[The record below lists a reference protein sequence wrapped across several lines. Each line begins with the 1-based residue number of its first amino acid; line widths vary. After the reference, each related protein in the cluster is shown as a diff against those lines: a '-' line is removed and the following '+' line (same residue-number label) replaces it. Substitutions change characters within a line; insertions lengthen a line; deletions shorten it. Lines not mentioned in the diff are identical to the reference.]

1 MKSNTF
7 LLVSIFLLFINES
20 FAQMINKTYDE
31 AINNAIAKQYPE
43 YHTGLIKV
51 LDDFEKE
58 LISKKVITDGTHENY
73 VNLLNEISN
82 DSTYEIV
89 SDYAL
94 GDSLK
99 INSKR
104 YNYELINI
112 MKTVPLI
119 NYRNKAQ
126 AKSIVFNQRAS
137 EITAKKR
144 EFFRSD
150 YASLLLE
157 VYDKKDL
164 RLPTIRTQLYR
175 FLDPNTD
182 YILYTYI
189 GKPTSKQ

>member
-1 MKSNTF
+1 
-7 LLVSIFLLFINES
+7 
-20 FAQMINKTYDE
+20 
-31 AINNAIAKQYPE
+31 
-43 YHTGLIKV
+43 
-51 LDDFEKE
+51 
-58 LISKKVITDGTHENY
+58 
-73 VNLLNEISN
+73 
-82 DSTYEIV
+82 
-89 SDYAL
+89 
-94 GDSLK
+94 
-99 INSKR
+99 
-104 YNYELINI
+104 

-189 GKPTSKQ
+189 GKPTLKQ